1 MPKSDDLIT
10 FTATSSTWEDKS
22 AAVYIKAAVTLLV
35 RMGRFL
41 TRPRY
46 QPTNPVLGN
55 EAVAAAAEE
64 DLAEQKAEEK
74 REGERS

>member
-1 MPKSDDLIT
+1 
-10 FTATSSTWEDKS
+10 
-22 AAVYIKAAVTLLV
+22 VYIKAAVTLLV

-55 EAVAAAAEE
+55 DAVAAEAEEEEE